1 MILRRLTEH
10 VKAQNWFAVA
20 IDFLIVVV
28 GVFIGTNVTSWN
40 EARNTRERAT
50 FVSARLLADV
60 RAEALS
66 YKYLVEYYEEVR
78 EYAEKAVAAVDGT
91 APLPDEAFLIA
102 AYRATQYRYYT
113 RRRAVYDELL
123 STGDIGLVADKRLL
137 DAAVLFYTSAVVDTT
152 AAVGVNAD
160 YRRIFR
166 RAVPAPAQ
174 HALLVKCGDLAIESA
189 DALVSHETVD
199 FHCEIGLPEDEI
211 AAAAAALRGAPDLLP
226 ALQQRFADLETAIT
240 DLVTGDPYRMQAV
253 EEYTRSGK

>member
-1 MILRRLTEH
+1 MIPRRIYEH
-10 VKAQNWFAVA
+10 VNSHNWFAVA
-20 IDFLIVVV
+20 IDFVIVIV

-40 EARNTRERAT
+40 EARSTRERAT
-50 FVSARLLADV
+50 VVSARLLADV

-78 EYAEKAVAAVDGT
+78 EFAEKAVAAADGT
-91 APLPDEAFLIA
+91 SPLADEAFLIA

-137 DAAVLFYTSAVVDTT
+137 DAAVLFYTSGVVDTT
-152 AAVGVNAD
+152 TAIGVNAD

-166 RAVPAPAQ
+166 RAVPAPVQ
-174 HALLVKCGDLAIESA
+174 HALLVNCGDLAIESA
-189 DALVSHETVD
+189 DPLVSHETVS
-199 FHCEIGLPEDEI
+199 FPCEIGLPQDEI
-211 AAAAAALRGAPDLLP
+211 ADAAAALRSAPDLLP
-226 ALQQRFADLETAIT
+226 ALQQRYADLETAVT

-253 EEYTRSGK
+253 EEYTGSAK